1 MFYMSFLMRYQI
13 IAVTAQSCLGLT
25 TEGSENAK

>member
-13 IAVTAQSCLGLT
+13 YLVVLEYTAG
-25 TEGSENAK
+25 GRENRHDD